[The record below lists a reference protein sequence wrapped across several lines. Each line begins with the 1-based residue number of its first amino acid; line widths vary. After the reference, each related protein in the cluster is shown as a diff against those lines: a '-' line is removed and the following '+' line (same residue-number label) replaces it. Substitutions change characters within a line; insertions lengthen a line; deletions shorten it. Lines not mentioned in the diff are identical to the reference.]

1 MYQTRCIKQKGM
13 SKKKQ
18 MVEDGLGFIGSDVHR
33 PHPNSSRMH
42 WHGTNE
48 QWVCVT
54 TYAS

>member
-1 MYQTRCIKQKGM
+1 
-13 SKKKQ
+13 